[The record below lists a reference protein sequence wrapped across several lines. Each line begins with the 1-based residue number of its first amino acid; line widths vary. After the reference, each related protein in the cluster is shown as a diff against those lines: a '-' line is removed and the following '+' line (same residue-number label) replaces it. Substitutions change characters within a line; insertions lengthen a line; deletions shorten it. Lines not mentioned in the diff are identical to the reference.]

1 MADAPAF
8 AWRSLSLAMNPI
20 GETMRK
26 RCYVLFGILALIWA
40 AGPTMAVPAEAAELY
55 VPRAYKARPAHLF
68 SYPYGGTYLR
78 VDLAKRRLGYPY
90 VGYYYGNYYAPTY
103 AYSYA
108 PAYWNYY
115 DPFYRDYSSG
125 CYPSRRCP
133 GSL

>member
-1 MADAPAF
+1 MADGPAF
-8 AWRSLSLAMNPI
+8 AWLSLSLPMNPL
-20 GETMRK
+20 EKNMRK
-26 RCYVLFGILALIWA
+26 RSYVLFGILALIAA
-40 AGPTMAVPAEAAELY
+40 AGPTMAVQAEAAELY
-55 VPRAYKARPAHLF
+55 APRPYKVVREHLF